1 MEEEYGDEFLDD
13 FGPAAKAKKLKKR
26 KKKKKN
32 KKELTPLEKMRDERL
47 ARKAGELVRRRRIN
61 SLHSATSNQQ
71 LPAMPMLTRFATLMH
86 RHFARSQRPHL

>member
-1 MEEEYGDEFLDD
+1 MESCSPKPEVWLRSGFGFPMEEEYGDEFLDD

-61 SLHSATSNQQ
+61 PILTSLRN
-71 LPAMPMLTRFATLMH
+71 F
-86 RHFARSQRPHL
+86 